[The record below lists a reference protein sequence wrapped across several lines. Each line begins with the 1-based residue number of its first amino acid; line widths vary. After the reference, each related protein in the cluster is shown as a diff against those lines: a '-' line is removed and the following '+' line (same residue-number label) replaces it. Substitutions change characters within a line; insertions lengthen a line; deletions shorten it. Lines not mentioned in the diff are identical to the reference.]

1 MYNNGSMGSV
11 SGNIYSGLQGN
22 NVWYPSIETGLS
34 SKDQYWGISLADT
47 VKYKKPSFYLV
58 CTSIMLRSTAIIKL
72 PDE

>member
-1 MYNNGSMGSV
+1 MYNNGSMGSMGSV

-47 VKYKKPSFYLV
+47 VK
-58 CTSIMLRSTAIIKL
+58 
-72 PDE
+72 

>member
-1 MYNNGSMGSV
+1 MGSV

-47 VKYKKPSFYLV
+47 VNIKAQLYLV